1 MCEAVR
7 SDPMARLTS
16 AVEGVVALFAE
27 APPAALGEAMI
38 DCRRQIDR
46 LEAGFTQAAGRFA
59 VNREYAAEGAP
70 TAVSWLRANCRLS
83 AGAAAERLN
92 IARQLDQLPDTD
104 QAFQSG
110 EIGYQ
115 HAALIARVA
124 QQVGAEP
131 VRKAE
136 GDLLKWATRF
146 DPNRFSLI
154 TRRLRH
160 VVDPDGALADANR
173 AYDQRFLH
181 VSQSFEGFFFVE
193 GRLDPE
199 GGAMLQTALNSLMHP
214 VPGDTRLA
222 EQRRADALV
231 ELCRRQLESGALP
244 QTGRQKTQLSITVSA
259 AALAGLPGTE
269 GGNLN
274 WAGIVPAA
282 TAQRLSC
289 DASISMIA
297 LNDKGLPID
306 VGRATRS
313 IPTGLARALAVR
325 DGGCRFPTC
334 DRPIDW
340 TQAHHLQHW
349 TQDGETNLANVY
361 LLCGFHHHLTHEGGW
376 RLVREDGD
384 SLQAIPPP
392 TCRAPGQ
399 PIATAATPRPIEA
412 AARST

>member
-1 MCEAVR
+1 MCQPMR
-7 SDPMARLTS
+7 SDPTALLSS
-16 AVEGVVALFAE
+16 AVDSLVAFFAE
-27 APPAALGEAMI
+27 APPAALGEAMV

-46 LEAGFTQAAGRFA
+46 LEAGFSNAAGRFA
-59 VNREYAAEGAP
+59 TNREFAAEGAP
-70 TAVSWLRANCRLS
+70 SAVSWLKSRCRMS
-83 AGAAAERLN
+83 AGTAAERLN
-92 IARQLDQLPDTD
+92 IARQLSQLPDTD

-136 GDLLKWATRF
+136 GDLLRWAARF

-181 VSQSFEGFFFVE
+181 VSQSFEGFFFIE

-199 GGAMLQTALNSLMHP
+199 GGAMLQTALNPLMHP

-231 ELCRRQLESGALP
+231 ELCRRQLESGTLP

-269 GGNLN
+269 GGHLN
-274 WAGIVPAA
+274 WAGIVPAQ

-289 DASISMIA
+289 DASLRVIA

-340 TQAHHLQHW
+340 TQGHHLQHW
-349 TQDGETNLANVY
+349 TQDGETNLKNVF
-361 LLCGFHHHLTHEGGW
+361 LLCGFHHHLTHEGAW
-376 RLVREDGD
+376 RLVHEDDG
-384 SLQAIPPP
+384 SLLAIPPP
-392 TCRAPGQ
+392 DSRRPALVTT
-399 PIATAATPRPIEA
+399 TARPVEA

>member
-1 MCEAVR
+1 
-7 SDPMARLTS
+7 
-16 AVEGVVALFAE
+16 
-27 APPAALGEAMI
+27 
-38 DCRRQIDR
+38 
-46 LEAGFTQAAGRFA
+46 
-59 VNREYAAEGAP
+59 
-70 TAVSWLRANCRLS
+70 
-83 AGAAAERLN
+83 
-92 IARQLDQLPDTD
+92 
-104 QAFQSG
+104 
-110 EIGYQ
+110 
-115 HAALIARVA
+115 
-124 QQVGAEP
+124 
-131 VRKAE
+131 
-136 GDLLKWATRF
+136 
-146 DPNRFSLI
+146 
-154 TRRLRH
+154 
-160 VVDPDGALADANR
+160 
-173 AYDQRFLH
+173 
-181 VSQSFEGFFFVE
+181 
-193 GRLDPE
+193 
-199 GGAMLQTALNSLMHP
+199 MLQTALDPLMHP
-214 VPGDTRLA
+214 VPGDARLA

-231 ELCRRQLESGALP
+231 ELCRRQLESGTLP

-269 GGNLN
+269 GCNLT

-289 DASISMIA
+289 DASLRVIA

-349 TQDGETNLANVY
+349 TQDGETNLENVF

-392 TCRAPGQ
+392 TGRAPGQ
-399 PIATAATPRPIEA
+399 PIAAAATPRPIEA